1 MRSENTGSRVHI
13 KYIGSMNNSGPRQRG
28 VSLGC
33 LNALVCITFKE
44 EMHKFLAASSGKQK

>member
-1 MRSENTGSRVHI
+1 MRSENTGSRVRI

-44 EMHKFLAASSGKQK
+44 EMHKFLAVSSGKQK